1 MPKPEMTASDSSA
14 ARSSSESSGF
24 LRHSAFVVRH
34 LPLLL
39 LPACAFMKP
48 LGSKR
53 LAADL
58 AAIQGSAP
66 DKWVSLP
73 QMPKSAATGWIRDF
87 GSSRLEALVNRAI
100 AANPDLLAAEAR
112 VRQARAQVTQ
122 EGAGLFPTIGATSSA
137 SRAQSPSDQRFPGVN
152 LIANRFNWTV
162 NVAWEL
168 DFWGMVAD
176 QRRGAVSRMQ
186 ASEETWHA
194 ARLSLAAQ
202 TVQAAVTLAEADS
215 LHALARQNVAA
226 RRTELGILEKQMER
240 GLDPE
245 RAALDVS
252 LARADLARTEA
263 TLLQRS
269 QTSDAARRTL
279 ETLMGGYPA
288 GLEKGIGSLPALRG
302 TPPAGMPSE
311 MLLRRPD
318 LRAAERRVAAALAD
332 ESAAK
337 KALLPSFRIT
347 GAFGRTSQHMDKLIR
362 PESALWN
369 IASQAAQTLFQG
381 GRLRAG
387 ITLEK
392 ARYDE
397 NLQTYASRVLTA
409 FREVETALVADRLLS
424 EQETALEHAATEAE
438 RAEKLA
444 QGQYEKGLTEV
455 LTLLDARQRAFDA
468 RSALITVRAQR
479 LRNRAAL
486 HLALGG
492 DFAG

>member
-1 MPKPEMTASDSSA
+1 MTQQIQKEDRGQNGADA
-14 ARSSSESSGF
+14 GRCIRA
-24 LRHSAFVVRH
+24 LRH
-34 LPLLL
+34 LPWLLV
-39 LPACAFMKP
+39 LPACGLMAP

-53 LAADL
+53 LSADI
-58 AAIQGSAP
+58 AAIQGTAP
-66 DKWVSLP
+66 DRWVALP
-73 QMPKSAATGWIRDF
+73 QMPRSASTGWISDF
-87 GSSRLEALVNRAI
+87 GSAKLESLVHRAI

-112 VRQARAQVTQ
+112 VRQARALVIQDGASLLPQV
-122 EGAGLFPTIGATSSA
+122 GATSSS
-137 SRAQSPSDQRFPGVN
+137 SRTQSPSDQRFAGVN
-152 LIANRFNWTV
+152 QIANRFNWTV

-176 QRRGAVSRMQ
+176 QRRGAVSRLQ

-202 TVQAAVTLAEADS
+202 TVQAAVALAEADQLRS
-215 LHALARQNVAA
+215 LAQQNVAA
-226 RRTELGILEKQMER
+226 RRTELGILEKQLER

-252 LARADLARTEA
+252 LARADLSRTEA
-263 TLLQRS
+263 TQLQRS
-269 QTSDAARRTL
+269 QAADAARRVL

-288 GLEKGIGSLPALRG
+288 GLEKGLGALPALRG
-302 TPPAGMPSE
+302 APPVGLPSE

-318 LRAAERRVAAALAD
+318 LRAAERRVAAALAE

-347 GAFGRTSQHMDKLIR
+347 GAFGRTSQHLDKLIR
-362 PESALWN
+362 PESALWS
-369 IASQAAQTLFQG
+369 IATQAAQTLFQG

-397 NLQTYASRVLTA
+397 NLQTYASSVLTA
-409 FREVETALVADRLLS
+409 FREVETALVADQLLS
-424 EQETALEHAATEAE
+424 EQEAALGNAATQAE
-438 RAEKLA
+438 QAEKLA
-444 QGQYEKGLTEV
+444 LSQYEKGLTEV
-455 LTLLDARQRAFDA
+455 ITLLGARQRAFDA
-468 RSALITVRAQR
+468 SSALLTARAQR

-492 DFAG
+492 DFMR